1 MEQMVKGTVEAVRKD
16 QEALKI
22 DEGWYTSWAGIAIK
36 KAKVERGDVVS
47 FGWIA
52 KGPFNNIKTEIQ
64 VDGKGEGTP
73 ATSTSYG
80 NAAPSPTPPR
90 AKKFGEVHLD
100 TGRCIIRQNSITNAV
115 AFCSSKGDV
124 DSYTTEHIINTARDF
139 EAYSSGDLEHKK
151 AVEVAANMALET
163 DEE

>member
-73 ATSTSYG
+73 ATSTDYRS
-80 NAAPSPTPPR
+80 ATPSPTPPR
-90 AKKFGEVHLD
+90 VKKFGEVHLD
-100 TGRCIIRQNSITNAV
+100 TGRCIIRQNSVTNAV
-115 AFCSSKGDV
+115 NYMGAAEVSAEDV
-124 DSYTTEHIINTARDF
+124 IKVARQF